1 MFKIKEILSK
11 ALPQTEISEEFMT
24 KLNASF
30 ETVIAQRVD
39 EETKQLN
46 KKISAYKR
54 RLIEQKQLNKAYTA
68 KRVKQV
74 TEKAEKYADYVVE
87 EMTKKV
93 ESYCNYVVEN
103 FVKKN
108 KDRLIESAEYARM
121 AKTLSTIRSVFESN
135 YFQLNPI
142 QGSKHLESQLK
153 ESNRAFNEL
162 FEEHRILKQQI
173 NEYSDY
179 IQKENRK
186 AIFNKLTENLSYTQ
200 KEKLK
205 ILSEKAK
212 FDTIEEF
219 EEGIS
224 LMIEEYNHQPNNKYI
239 SEEKETKTVS
249 IDTNDKMK
257 SYLEN
262 L

>member
-1 MFKIKEILSK
+1 MSKIKEILSK

-46 KKISAYKR
+46 KKISSYKR
-54 RLIEQKQLNKAYTA
+54 RLVEQKQQNKAYTA
-68 KRVKQV
+68 KRVKQI

-93 ESYCNYVVEN
+93 ESYCNYVVES

-108 KDRLIESAEYARM
+108 KERLVESAEYARM

-135 YFQLNPI
+135 YFQLNPV

-153 ESNRAFNEL
+153 ESNKAFNEL
-162 FEEHRILKQQI
+162 FEEHRTLKQQI

-179 IQKENRK
+179 IQRENRK
-186 AIFNKLTENLSYTQ
+186 NIFDKLTENLSYTQ

-205 ILSEKAK
+205 ILSEKAR

-224 LMIEEYNHQPNNKYI
+224 LMIEEYNHQPNNNYVT
-239 SEEKETKTVS
+239 EKTQSVL

-257 SYLEN
+257 SYLEK